1 MADTNR
7 WHRIHE
13 DGKEWEARVVAGPQQ
28 ADPGS
33 DGYEETLEFFCL
45 DGSAQPRRLAIPAGA
60 LREMDEAALRRAY
73 RKALPIGGDHYGRP
87 GKRMND
93 AL

>member
-28 ADPGS
+28 SDAGADG
-33 DGYEETLEFFCL
+33 DEETLEFFCI
-45 DGSAQPRRLAIPAGA
+45 DGSAQPRRLAVPAGS
-60 LREMDEAALRRAY
+60 LRDMDEAALRRAY
-73 RKALPIGGDHYGRP
+73 RKARPIGGDHYGRP